1 MSEVVKKLVTEL
13 GYKIVDQDN
22 IKKYSNTA
30 KDILKTQKETNKVRS
45 KEKDILKDTDA
56 LFSKYN
62 KDKKKDIENT
72 AKNLNKIFNDLDK
85 QSKKQ
90 ETTAKTVNNTKTKL
104 NNGFQKS
111 LLKDLKNIEGQEKKI
126 KIAKENTL
134 KQFKKLNEQTSK
146 DIHNKAVNR
155 QYVLNAL
162 NGEHNKIL
170 KERATLE
177 KKNLKS
183 SLDADIQRAMSRQKE
198 YRVNQ
203 EIIKANQSSAYNRR
217 LNFGA
222 NQRGSSFDTR
232 MNDILARKGKMI
244 DPNNPNRIINI
255 PKQQP
260 KQWID
265 REATGQYITDK
276 SQQLGQVTKDVVLS
290 SIDKMLN
297 YEYLMNELK
306 VRGELSNKE
315 AANIDKVVKSMSLK
329 WGTDIMST
337 AETAIALAK
346 SGIVGKPLAFMT
358 EEITMLS
365 RSMGTTPQMAGEMLN
380 AFLHQQGK
388 NLQTKDAIS
397 KGIGVTQD
405 PQAVKKASNLLSAAI
420 NASALDPKDLMY
432 TLKYA
437 STSAAQAGVSPEDFL
452 FESMR
457 LANRFQ
463 KGSTSGTGQRRI
475 FQTFTTQLEDM
486 LVSEEAGKGKKKG
499 KKGSKTDYSYA
510 FKDFGIFKKDYYK
523 DFGGTMRLDYINL
536 MLDLQRSMKKKG
548 FDQLK
553 RLAVT
558 GDLTGL
564 TASQVGLILGEDLT
578 PEDRK
583 MQKSINQANKKD
595 ETRRTATALSQTG
608 KTTWDRVRTAKDIAL
623 TGLGEQFKPET
634 EFVGQGLLRML
645 TGFSQNKG
653 MKTAGKGLGIG
664 LGVGAGV
671 GALATPI
678 ALMAGV
684 GMLPVAGAV
693 AAATG
698 AYIAFH
704 DAVALLKG
712 DQTIIGGVISSM
724 KAFFNVS
731 DPVNNAANSI
741 KNLSN
746 TLSNATRDIQQFLG
760 YYGTLGKL
768 GIVEVGVNVTNGGYR
783 PPYAPNAPTNKPTN
797 YVLSSS
803 ANKSMASRKG

>member
-13 GYKIVDQDN
+13 GYKIVDQDK

-30 KDILKTQKETNKVRS
+30 KDILKTQKESNKVN
-45 KEKDILKDTDA
+45 EKGL
-56 LFSKYN
+56 
-62 KDKKKDIENT
+62 
-72 AKNLNKIFNDLDK
+72 
-85 QSKKQ
+85 
-90 ETTAKTVNNTKTKL
+90 
-104 NNGFQKS
+104 
-111 LLKDLKNIEGQEKKI
+111 
-126 KIAKENTL
+126 TL
-134 KQFKKLNEQTSK
+134 KQKEKQQLKENAKLETEKIKQQTRLELARLKQVEKSDKERNRLILQREKEVNKNKLAQQKRLDSFKKQQEKIEVQKTKQEQQRLKQQEKLKLIQTKREQDEIKRNAIQLEQRKAMTKQLLAGALIERQMEQQRKQSIYK
-146 DIHNKAVNR
+146 QRQEERNLRGQERRDIIASNR
-155 QYVLNAL
+155 A
-162 NGEHNKIL
+162 G
-170 KERATLE
+170 
-177 KKNLKS
+177 
-183 SLDADIQRAMSRQKE
+183 
-198 YRVNQ
+198 
-203 EIIKANQSSAYNRR
+203 AYDRR

-222 NQRGSSFDTR
+222 GQRGQTFDTR

-244 DPNNPNRIINI
+244 DPNNPNKIINI

-671 GALATPI
+671 GALATPV

-698 AYIAFH
+698 AYLAFH

-712 DQTIIGGVISSM
+712 DQTIIGGLISSM

-731 DPVNNAANSI
+731 DPINNAANSI
-741 KNLSN
+741 RNLSN
-746 TLSNATRDIQQFLG
+746 TLANATRDIQQFLG
-760 YYGTLGKL
+760 SYQTMAKL

-803 ANKSMASRKG
+803 ANKSVASRKG

>member
-13 GYKIVDQDN
+13 GFKLVDQAAL
-22 IKKYSNTA
+22 KKYSNTS
-30 KDILKTQKETNKVRS
+30 KDILKTQKETDKAQKETNKATEKGLTLKQ
-45 KEKDILKDTDA
+45 KEKEAI
-56 LFSKYN
+56 
-62 KDKKKDIENT
+62 
-72 AKNLNKIFNDLDK
+72 
-85 QSKKQ
+85 KQ
-90 ETTAKTVNNTKTKL
+90 ETALKKQALIEEGKLEKAKILGIQTVKEKA
-104 NNGFQKS
+104 
-111 LLKDLKNIEGQEKKI
+111 EKKI
-126 KIAKENTL
+126 ENQKKEYQKKETSTRKETEKAL
-134 KQFKKLNEQTSK
+134 KEKE
-146 DIHNKAVNR
+146 
-155 QYVLNAL
+155 
-162 NGEHNKIL
+162 KIL
-170 KERATLE
+170 GQFRKNDNKFFEN
-177 KKNLKS
+177 KKN
-183 SLDADIQRAMSRQKE
+183 QE
-198 YRVNQ
+198 Q
-203 EIIKANQSSAYNRR
+203 EIIKKNAIQLEQRKAMTRQLLAGALIEKQIEQQRQQAINRQRQEGKNQRGQERRDIISGNRAGAYDRR

-232 MNDILARKGKMI
+232 MNDILGRKGKMI

-255 PKQQP
+255 PKQQGR
-260 KQWID
+260 QWID

-276 SQQLGQVTKDVVLS
+276 SQQIGQVTKDVVLS

-306 VRGELSNKE
+306 VRGELSSKE
-315 AANIDKVVKSMSLK
+315 ASNIDKVVKSMSLK

-365 RSMGTTPQMAGEMLN
+365 RSMGTSPQMAGEMLN

-388 NLQTKDAIS
+388 NLQTKDSIS

-437 STSAAQAGVSPEDFL
+437 SSSAALAGVNPEDFL

-463 KGSTSGTGQRRI
+463 KGSTSGTSQRRI

-486 LVSEEAGKGKKKG
+486 LVSEESGKGKKKG
-499 KKGSKTDYSYA
+499 KKGNKTDYSYA

-536 MLDLQRSMKKKG
+536 MLDLQRAMKKKG

-564 TASQVGLILGEDLT
+564 TASQTGIILGEDLT

-583 MQKSINQANKKD
+583 MQKSIRGANKND
-595 ETRRTATALSQTG
+595 ETRRTATALSSTG
-608 KTTWDRVRTAKDIAL
+608 KTTWDRVKTAKDIAL

-698 AYIAFH
+698 AYVAFH

-741 KNLSN
+741 KNLGN

-760 YYGTLGKL
+760 SYQTMAKL

-783 PPYAPNAPTNKPTN
+783 PPYAPNTPPAKKPN

-803 ANKSMASRKG
+803 ANKSTASRK